1 MKRVIGV
8 DIGGTRTRV
17 GAVQDG
23 QILARRVFPTRGLEE
38 VREAIAQLLK
48 EVGWDKPEAI
58 GVGAPAP
65 MDMRRGLILNAPN
78 LPHWEG
84 VNVVD
89 GLKEAFQCPVFL
101 GNDANCAALG
111 ELVYGWK
118 ARDFLYVTW
127 STGIGGGI
135 VAGGQV
141 VWGATGQAGEIGKEL
156 AQGEF
161 PIQKGKPDVS
171 QFGLSQF
178 SASFDDAVETSFET
192 YPIPVRI
199 SLGHSQKK
207 LTVSKANLHA
217 KLSFSPEDF
226 LPGWGEGFPAL
237 RLDQKAGEIH
247 EVKDN
252 VHSKRWRGGLSMSR

>member
-1 MKRVIGV
+1 LGKTFVY
-8 DIGGTRTRV
+8 
-17 GAVQDG
+17 
-23 QILARRVFPTRGLEE
+23 E
-38 VREAIAQLLK
+38 
-48 EVGWDKPEAI
+48 
-58 GVGAPAP
+58 PALS
-65 MDMRRGLILNAPN
+65 M
-78 LPHWEG
+78 
-84 VNVVD
+84 
-89 GLKEAFQCPVFL
+89 
-101 GNDANCAALG
+101 
-111 ELVYGWK
+111 
-118 ARDFLYVTW
+118 
-127 STGIGGGI
+127 
-135 VAGGQV
+135 
-141 VWGATGQAGEIGKEL
+141 ATFWPRAGEIHIHSVYASIKKEL

-178 SASFDDAVETSFET
+178 SASFDDAGETSFET

-237 RLDQKAGEIH
+237 RLDQKVGEIH
-247 EVKDN
+247 KGKDN